1 MPNYELAK
9 SYMIFPKSDP
19 SKVYIGATTKQY
31 LSRKLAGDVVNY
43 NNFKNGK
50 NKVSLPLFDFFDKYG
65 YQNCKIVLIE
75 YIKCNNKDELNS
87 KVNDT
92 ISRYPNCVNYIAS
105 EVIKVVTEKLP
116 KVEKINDDVHLECL
130 CGGRYTIFNIKQHSK
145 TKKHIQHLESLKE
158 ESLIVPVIE
167 TEIVKQ
173 MFYTEEEELRHIEN
187 CKYRDYDP
195 DIRSWK
201 N

>member
-50 NKVSLPLFDFFDKYG
+50 NKVSLPLFDFFDKFG

-105 EVIKVVTEKLP
+105 EVIKIVTEKPP
-116 KVEKINDDVHLECL
+116 KVEKINDDVHLECA

-145 TKKHIQHLESLKE
+145 TKKHIQHLESLKDDEVKE
-158 ESLIVPVIE
+158 E
-167 TEIVKQ
+167 VKEEVKNV
-173 MFYTEEEELRHIEN
+173 FYTEEEELKHIEN

>member
-31 LSRKLAGDVVNY
+31 LSRKFAGDVVNY

-105 EVIKVVTEKLP
+105 EVIKVVTEKPP
-116 KVEKINDDVHLECL
+116 KVEKINDDVHLECM

-145 TKKHIQHLESLKE
+145 TKKHILHLESLKE
-158 ESLIVPVIE
+158 DEVKEELNEEVKIV
-167 TEIVKQ
+167 
-173 MFYTEEEELRHIEN
+173 FYTEEEELKHIEN

-201 N
+201 D

>member
-1 MPNYELAK
+1 MVK
-9 SYMIFPKSDP
+9 IK
-19 SKVYIGATTKQY
+19 Y
-31 LSRKLAGDVVNY
+31 LFHCLI
-43 NNFKNGK
+43 
-50 NKVSLPLFDFFDKYG
+50 FFDKYG

-130 CGGRYTIFNIKQHSK
+130 CGGRYTIFNIKQRSK

-158 ESLIVPVIE
+158 ESFIEPVIE

-173 MFYTEEEELRHIEN
+173 IFYTEEEELRHIEN